1 MPGTPGYGVSQPMD
15 EKKISMAEQSL
26 HRDATIFSQALKTRH
41 CNLYQ
46 SGIGILLYL
55 VKRSRP
61 DIANAV
67 CKCTKVLDGAT
78 TYAYHEMLHIIK
90 YLLDTKDY
98 GLRIVPTYKKNKPW
112 DLVCCSDSD
121 YEIVIQDELYWDTF
135 CIVPISWRS
144 KDQRSIALS
153 SSEAEWVALCEAVKE
168 VMFVSQLL
176 TSMKIHVQCPIIVL
190 VQNVGEIFMAQN
202 VTTTI

>member
-26 HRDATIFSQALKTRH
+26 
-41 CNLYQ
+41 YQ
-46 SGIGILLYL
+46 SGIEILLYL

-98 GLRIVPTYKKNKPW
+98 GLRIVPTYKKKKPW

-121 YEIVIQDELYWDTF
+121 YVGDSDTRWTVLGHILYV
-135 CIVPISWRS
+135 CSVPISWRS